1 MVKIIVFKIDFR
13 QTIRNFDFR
22 SKKSLYLCRVKINV
36 KKNIAIFASGGGSN
50 AEEIMRHFKINDVAR
65 VSLIVS
71 NNPKSGA
78 LYRAEKYNIPGYV
91 HQPEELL
98 NGKLE
103 NVLNAYKI
111 DFIVLAGY
119 LKKVPDAIIENFD
132 KKLVNIHPALLP
144 KFGGQGMYGM
154 NVHKAVVVAE
164 EKVSGITIHYVNA
177 HYDEGGIIEQHVCP
191 ILPND
196 SAIDVQEKV
205 LELEH
210 RFYAPCIEKLIA
222 SLI

>member
-1 MVKIIVFKIDFR
+1 LQR
-13 QTIRNFDFR
+13 QL
-22 SKKSLYLCRVKINV
+22 KM

-50 AEEIMRHFKINDVAR
+50 AEEIMRHFKTSDLAR

-103 NVLNAYKI
+103 NVLSAYKI

-119 LKKVPDAIIENFD
+119 LKKVPDDILQRFD

-144 KFGGQGMYGM
+144 KYGGPGMYGM
-154 NVHKAVVVAE
+154 HVHKAVAHAKE
-164 EKVSGITIHYVNA
+164 TVSGITIHYVNE
-177 HYDEGGIIEQHVCP
+177 HYDEGAIIEQHVCAL
-191 ILPND
+191 LPQD
-196 SAIDVQEKV
+196 LPVDIQAKV

-210 RFYAPCIEKLIA
+210 RFFAPCIEKLI
-222 SLI
+222 SQLD

>member
-1 MVKIIVFKIDFR
+1 M
-13 QTIRNFDFR
+13 
-22 SKKSLYLCRVKINV
+22 

-50 AEEIMRHFKINDVAR
+50 AEEIMRHFKGNSVAR

-103 NVLNAYKI
+103 NVLAAYKI

-119 LKKVPDAIIENFD
+119 LKKVPDGIIKKFN

-144 KFGGQGMYGM
+144 KYGGHGMYGM
-154 NVHKAVVVAE
+154 NVHKAVVAAG
-164 EKVSGITIHYVNA
+164 EKFTGITIHYVNEN
-177 HYDEGGIIEQHVCP
+177 YDEGAIIEQHVCEISP
-191 ILPND
+191 KDL
-196 SAIDVQEKV
+196 AIDVQEKV
-205 LELEH
+205 LKLEH
-210 RFYAPCIEKLIA
+210 KFFAPCIEKLI
-222 SLI
+222 SQLD

>member
-1 MVKIIVFKIDFR
+1 M
-13 QTIRNFDFR
+13 
-22 SKKSLYLCRVKINV
+22 

-50 AEEIMRHFKINDVAR
+50 AEEIMRHFKASNVAR

-91 HQPEELL
+91 HQPEELQ

-103 NVLNAYKI
+103 NVLKAYKI

-119 LKKVPDAIIENFD
+119 LKKVPDAIIKKFD

-154 NVHKAVVVAE
+154 NVHKAVVAAK
-164 EKVSGITIHYVNA
+164 EKVSGITIHYVNE
-177 HYDEGGIIEQHVCP
+177 HYDEGAIIEQHACP
-191 ILPND
+191 ISPKD
-196 SAIDVQEKV
+196 FAIDVQEKV

-210 RFYAPCIEKLIA
+210 RFYAPCVEKLITA
-222 SLI
+222 LQ

>member
-1 MVKIIVFKIDFR
+1 M
-13 QTIRNFDFR
+13 
-22 SKKSLYLCRVKINV
+22 

-50 AEEIMRHFKINDVAR
+50 AEEIMRHFKTSNVAR
-65 VSLIVS
+65 ISLIVS
-71 NNPKSGA
+71 NNPKSGT

-103 NVLNAYKI
+103 NVLKAYKI

-119 LKKVPDAIIENFD
+119 LKKVPDTIIAKFD
-132 KKLVNIHPALLP
+132 KRLVNIHPALLP
-144 KFGGQGMYGM
+144 KFGGHGMYGM
-154 NVHKAVVVAE
+154 NVHKAVVAAK
-164 EKVSGITIHYVNA
+164 EKVSGITIHYVNE
-177 HYDEGGIIEQHVCP
+177 HYDEGGIIEQHDCL

-196 SAIDVQEKV
+196 SAIEVQEKV

-222 SLI
+222 TTN